1 MMLIKAPAIDPMIR
15 RLTLICAL
23 ALAPVAASAQQSAD
37 LDAAARSVVR
47 IVVTDNG
54 NDRGVDM
61 GSGVAVTPTRVVTN
75 AHVVERAVE
84 NGGFVGVVPSEGRKR
99 YQGTVLAY
107 APDIDLA
114 IISISN
120 GRIEPAV
127 LFSGTVADGSAV
139 AALGYPY
146 GVDRAMASGLDEL
159 IRPQAPVK
167 SLGHVGGRRTNAR
180 YDTVLHDANIGRGSS
195 GGPLVDACGRVIGIN
210 SFLSVS
216 EGIDS
221 PFAFALSVHELTM
234 FLVKSKIQPTL
245 VTTPCLSADELSAR
259 NGALS
264 QAETDAA
271 AQIARRAAGETE
283 RAAIEKQKIRDDI
296 AGERDNGMALA
307 AGLLVLGALSG
318 VGGMS
323 LLSDGRRSGKRTAWA
338 TLGLGGSL
346 LLGAV
351 VVFLVRPKMSE
362 TQDRYATL
370 HPAKSSVIL
379 GGDKGNGAKLCMIDP
394 ARSVVKLSKTRD
406 VSLDWRNDGC
416 VNGETQ
422 YGANAGTYSR
432 TFVPRSEAT
441 VTIQSYDPSKSR
453 YAVERFLMG
462 ADAMERAR
470 QIRAGYKNQACTAD
484 PGQRRSVAD
493 MEGAIRAILPAQPN
507 ERLVY
512 SCTPDR
518 SKP

>member
-1 MMLIKAPAIDPMIR
+1 MMLIIALAVDPIIR
-15 RLTLICAL
+15 RLPLICAL

-54 NDRGVDM
+54 NDSGVDM
-61 GSGVAVTPTRVVTN
+61 GSGVAITPTRIVTN

-99 YQGTVLAY
+99 YQGTILVY

-139 AALGYPY
+139 AALGYPH

-167 SLGHVGGRRTNAR
+167 SLGHVGGRRTNSR

-221 PFAFALSVHELTM
+221 RFAFALSAHELSV

-271 AQIARRAAGETE
+271 AQIAKRAAG
-283 RAAIEKQKIRDDI
+283 
-296 AGERDNGMALA
+296 
-307 AGLLVLGALSG
+307 S
-318 VGGMS
+318 
-323 LLSDGRRSGKRTAWA
+323 
-338 TLGLGGSL
+338 
-346 LLGAV
+346 
-351 VVFLVRPKMSE
+351 
-362 TQDRYATL
+362 
-370 HPAKSSVIL
+370 
-379 GGDKGNGAKLCMIDP
+379 
-394 ARSVVKLSKTRD
+394 
-406 VSLDWRNDGC
+406 
-416 VNGETQ
+416 
-422 YGANAGTYSR
+422 
-432 TFVPRSEAT
+432 
-441 VTIQSYDPSKSR
+441 
-453 YAVERFLMG
+453 
-462 ADAMERAR
+462 
-470 QIRAGYKNQACTAD
+470 
-484 PGQRRSVAD
+484 GQRAKPNGRPSTSKKSATTS
-493 MEGAIRAILPAQPN
+493 PAN
-507 ERLVY
+507 V
-512 SCTPDR
+512 TMA
-518 SKP
+518 